1 MSATPLLTAAIICYN
16 RPKLVRDA
24 IESVLAQQF
33 QDYELVI
40 VDDASTDNSAEVIRV
55 YADRATIVIRENNG
69 GEMAARNTALE
80 ASRGEYICYLDS
92 DDVWFPWSLATF
104 AEGIA
109 RNGKPTMVAGPMLC
123 FHDERELSAVRRE
136 PYSQSTCSCY
146 FASRHYVGVASAAI
160 RREALVNAGGF
171 TDLRL
176 NAMDSDLMFRIGD
189 LPGFVQV
196 ESPVTFAYRQ
206 LENITGNIPMAYG
219 GTRHVI
225 DMEAGGRYPG
235 GDALRA
241 DRLRHVTRRSRN
253 ATFQFLRAGEP
264 RKALEIYRQTLGWNI
279 RMRRWGYLAAVPL
292 MAICPPLRKLHPI
305 TRG

>member
-1 MSATPLLTAAIICYN
+1 LSDPPLLTAAIICYN

-24 IESVLAQQF
+24 IESVLAQEF
-33 QDYELVI
+33 DDYELVI
-40 VDDASTDNSAEVIRV
+40 VDDASTDNSADVIRE
-55 YADRATIVIRENNG
+55 YADRATVVIREKNG

-92 DDVWFPWSLATF
+92 DDVWFPWSLSTF
-104 AEGIA
+104 ADAIA
-109 RNGKPTMVAGPMLC
+109 RNGKPTMVAGPMLS
-123 FHDERELSAVRRE
+123 FSDESELSTVRRE
-136 PYSQSTCSCY
+136 PYAQSTCSCY

-160 RREALVNAGGF
+160 RRDALVNAGGF
-171 TDLRL
+171 TDLRF
-176 NAMDSDLMFRIGD
+176 NGMDSDLMFRIGD

-196 ESPVTFAYRQ
+196 ESPVSFAYRQ

-225 DMEAGGRYPG
+225 EMEAAGRYPG

-241 DRLRHVTRRSRN
+241 DRLRHVTRRTRN
-253 ATFQFLRAGEP
+253 ATFLFLRRGEA
-264 RKALEIYRQTLGWNI
+264 RKALAIYWQTLGWNL

-292 MAICPPLRKLHPI
+292 MAVFPPLRKLYRT
-305 TRG
+305 TR